1 MLSGQFGLLCLSS
14 ALFMASVNMIIP
26 ELPEYLT
33 SLGGAEFKGLIISL
47 FALVAAFSRPFSGK
61 LADMVGRKPVMYFG
75 AIVSVFCLALYPIIG
90 GLVGF
95 FTLRLVH
102 GLSAG
107 FKPTGDMALLAD
119 LVNDKNRGEAL
130 GLLGMSS
137 SIGMA
142 AGPAIGSAIANNLG
156 LDAMFYAGS
165 VASLLS
171 MATVYRIN
179 ESVKNT
185 TRFTLSMLKVKWVDV
200 YEKRVARPSLVMVLN
215 VYAFGMALTLIP
227 DFSELLG
234 IKNKGL
240 YFTVMLV
247 ASVVARLY
255 SGKASDR
262 LGRAYF
268 LKAGTLI
275 LVVSMIVTALSVNIS
290 MFIAGA
296 VLYGIATGINSPTIF
311 AWTVD
316 LADPERRGRA
326 MSTMYIALEIGI
338 LAGALISAWIYNN
351 NPANFKYAF
360 GSGALLAAVSY
371 TYLFI
376 SERKFREA
384 TKS

>member
-1 MLSGQFGLLCLSS
+1 
-14 ALFMASVNMIIP
+14 MAGINMIIP
-26 ELPEYLT
+26 ELPAYLT
-33 SLGGAEFKGLIISL
+33 SIGGAEFKGLIISL
-47 FALVAAFSRPFSGK
+47 FALMAAFSRPFSGK

-75 AIVSVFCLALYPIIG
+75 AVASVLCCALYPVIG

-95 FTLRLVH
+95 FTLRLIH

-156 LDAMFYAGS
+156 LDAMFYAAS

-171 MATVYRIN
+171 MATVYQIK

-185 TRFTLSMLKVKWVDV
+185 TPFRLNMLKVKWIDV
-200 YEKRVARPSLVMVLN
+200 YEKRVSRPSLVMVLN

-234 IKNKGL
+234 LKNKGL

-268 LKAGTLI
+268 LKVGTLI
-275 LVVSMIVTALSVNIS
+275 LIISMIVTALSVNVT

-296 VLYGIATGINSPTIF
+296 VLYGISTGINSPTIF

-316 LADPERRGRA
+316 LADPEKRGRA

-338 LAGALISAWIYNN
+338 LGGALCSAWIYNN
-351 NPANFKYAF
+351 NPDNFKYAF
-360 GSGALLAAVSY
+360 GTAAMLAAVSY

-376 SERKFREA
+376 SERNLKKAAEILNAR
-384 TKS
+384 